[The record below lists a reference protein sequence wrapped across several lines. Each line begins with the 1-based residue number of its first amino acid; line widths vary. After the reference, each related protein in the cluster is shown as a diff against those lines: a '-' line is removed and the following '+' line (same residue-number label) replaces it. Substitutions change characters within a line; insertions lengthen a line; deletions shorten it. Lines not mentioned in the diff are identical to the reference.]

1 MSNEVYKLLK
11 EFSIRMNDRPERP
24 SMDDEEEF
32 DFGLSGG
39 DERGDTEDEFS
50 DREFDMDDAD
60 SDFDGM
66 DFDQD
71 ELEFGD
77 FERGEPDDEFGNDG
91 LPRGLDDV
99 DPDDGE
105 FGDERKVDIT
115 DRLKRLLARRG
126 ETQDELDDKIG
137 DTPRSLSLSDVDNF
151 GREDRIERDHSSRMG
166 RERGREP
173 EMRTRNRGR
182 MGR

>member
-1 MSNEVYKLLK
+1 MSNEVYKLLN

-24 SMDDEEEF
+24 SMDDDDEF
-32 DFGLSGG
+32 DFDLTGREDRFDS
-39 DERGDTEDEFS
+39 EDEFV
-50 DREFDMDDAD
+50 DREFGAPDDD

-77 FERGEPDDEFGNDG
+77 FERGEPDDEFGNEG

-99 DPDDGE
+99 DADDGE

-126 ETQDELDDKIG
+126 ETEDELNDKIG
-137 DTPRSLSLSDVDNF
+137 DTPRSLSLSDVDDF
-151 GREDRIERDHSSRMG
+151 GREDRARRDHSEMGMNRRDRM
-166 RERGREP
+166 RR
-173 EMRTRNRGR
+173 
-182 MGR
+182 